1 MVDPN
6 DSTSSVL
13 LGDIYIYP
21 NESTTSVA
29 TTTAVVEE
37 IWTPDVI
44 QRVVSLVVI
53 MILTFV
59 GNTAIITVLTC
70 SKYRKRNNR
79 VNIFIINLA
88 IGDLTVCFATM
99 TTEILFVAFGEWVLG
114 AFGCKF
120 LTYVQV
126 VTLSSTT
133 FILTAMGFDRFMAI
147 CRPLR
152 FRSTISRARHM
163 ILVSWLLAFV
173 FAVPQVFIF
182 VQTEDGHHQDGTIKY
197 GCRSQGYTA
206 QWQRKFYFTFM
217 TVYILIIPAVII
229 SYCYINVARVVWKQ
243 GRHDQVSQND
253 ATLRRFIVNKGIISL
268 AKMKTVKMTFCI
280 IISFIACWTPY
291 FVTTLIRIY
300 SDYNY
305 KIPRSVMAFAE
316 TIALLQSAVN
326 PILYGIFNI
335 RLFRGLMEVFCPHK
349 LINKR
354 VNSFVNCNGTN
365 NVYCS
370 GTDRQRDAHIVRT
383 NMLSIRCQDRLS
395 NSATS
400 TDGSNASTSRN
411 HGYIIAESNKNGFRL
426 RVRFTTK
433 DMVHVHDRNGKCLYP
448 VIKSED
454 AINCECTL

>member
-13 LGDIYIYP
+13 LGDMYIYQ

-29 TTTAVVEE
+29 TTTAAVEE

>member
-1 MVDPN
+1 MVEPN
-6 DSTSSVL
+6 DSSIHLNGTYVYSN
-13 LGDIYIYP
+13 G
-21 NESTTSVA
+21 STTSVA
-29 TTTAVVEE
+29 TTTEE

-44 QRVVSLVVI
+44 QRVASLVII
-53 MILTFV
+53 MVLTFV

-88 IGDLTVCFATM
+88 VGDLTVCFATM

-152 FRSTISRARHM
+152 FRSTLSRARHM

-182 VQTEDGHHQDGTIKY
+182 VQTEDGHHQDGTLKY

-243 GRHDQVSQND
+243 GKHDQVGQND
-253 ATLRRFIVNKGIISL
+253 ASLRRFIVNKGIISL

-280 IISFIACWTPY
+280 IITFIACWTPY

-300 SDYNY
+300 SNYNY

-354 VNSFVNCNGTN
+354 VKYSSCLGPCKWR
-365 NVYCS
+365 Y
-370 GTDRQRDAHIVRT
+370 I
-383 NMLSIRCQDRLS
+383 
-395 NSATS
+395 
-400 TDGSNASTSRN
+400 
-411 HGYIIAESNKNGFRL
+411 HGN
-426 RVRFTTK
+426 
-433 DMVHVHDRNGKCLYP
+433 RNGKFVPHCIAL
-448 VIKSED
+448 VTKH
-454 AINCECTL
+454 